1 MVYEVQ
7 VKQIPEQVKKD
18 LELKKPA
25 TGLCMYI
32 MKKWSRVGLVVW
44 CAFRYK

>member
-18 LELKKPA
+18 LELKKNRYRSMYVYHEKMESCG
-25 TGLCMYI
+25 TG
-32 MKKWSRVGLVVW
+32 RLV
-44 CAFRYK
+44 RISL

>member
-18 LELKKPA
+18 LELKKTA
-25 TGLCMYI
+25 TVLCMYI
-32 MKKWSRVGLVVW
+32 MKKMESCGTGRLV
-44 CAFRYK
+44 RISL